1 MIARHFFLFILLIL
15 LPDLFLFIRYI
26 WRRNLPV
33 WVKALWWII
42 TIVLLV
48 YTSLLARCQD
58 YTPQQPIWL
67 NIYLFILGAF
77 IVPKAVLALCASL
90 GRGVSNRFHARHN
103 WGLLPGVLLAL
114 LFVFITI
121 YGSFWGFG
129 KFEVHRM
136 DYHSSRLPKGFD
148 GYKIALF
155 SDAHVG
161 SYRGG
166 DRHVLAD
173 AIDSINA
180 LHPDIIFF
188 LGDLQNTRPEEIQE
202 HKPVLSRLKAPD
214 GVYSIL
220 GNHDY
225 SHYIG
230 GTREEKLAAEK
241 KTQRLEREMGWRLLL
256 NESTIL
262 HHGGDSIYLA
272 GMKGND
278 GKGEDHDTP
287 NYENT
292 IKDIPKGVFS
302 IMLLH
307 NPRYWKPYVIE
318 PSDIPLTLSGHTHG
332 GQVNLFG
339 MTTSSLVFDEYDG
352 MYEVDGRHLYV
363 SRGLGGLIPM
373 RFNVTG
379 EVVLLTLHC
388 E

>member
-1 MIARHFFLFILLIL
+1 MI
-15 LPDLFLFIRYI
+15 P
-26 WRRNLPV
+26 
-33 WVKALWWII
+33 
-42 TIVLLV
+42 
-48 YTSLLARCQD
+48 
-58 YTPQQPIWL
+58 
-67 NIYLFILGAF
+67 
-77 IVPKAVLALCASL
+77 
-90 GRGVSNRFHARHN
+90 
-103 WGLLPGVLLAL
+103 
-114 LFVFITI
+114 
-121 YGSFWGFG
+121 
-129 KFEVHRM
+129 
-136 DYHSSRLPKGFD
+136 
-148 GYKIALF
+148 
-155 SDAHVG
+155 
-161 SYRGG
+161 
-166 DRHVLAD
+166 
-173 AIDSINA
+173 
-180 LHPDIIFF
+180 
-188 LGDLQNTRPEEIQE
+188 GDLQNTRPEEIQE

-241 KTQRLEREMGWRLLL
+241 KTQRMEREMGWRLLL
-256 NESTIL
+256 NESTII